1 MLLYV
6 IWYIYGIC
14 CTLHAYTNLMW
25 YNVYKIHTCMFP
37 YSAII
42 EDGGS
47 RDHVFGIVTPERTF
61 HLTAPDANEKKYV
74 S

>member
-1 MLLYV
+1 
-6 IWYIYGIC
+6 
-14 CTLHAYTNLMW
+14 MW
-25 YNVYKIHTCMFP
+25 YNVYKIHTCTFP